1 MRRLTRKGTMASVM
15 ETPKRGNAGPIVF
28 VACAANGITDGKT
41 GIDEQAFLRL
51 RRR

>member
-15 ETPKRGNAGPIVF
+15 EPRRGNAGPIVF
-28 VACAANGITDGKT
+28 VARLANGITDGKM
-41 GIDEQAFLRL
+41 GIDEQAFLQL